1 MTSLAL
7 KLGEK
12 LNKVAPVAGMSIGKP
27 GDKST
32 WRIDFKPEA
41 TDAERQAAQLVL
53 KNFDVVKAEAR
64 ADVPQ
69 EVWAGAMMR
78 ALNTLGILEQID
90 QIVTAEGDLLAK
102 KLWDRATAFRR
113 DDPMISVIGGKAGW
127 SENDLDDL
135 FRLAESFNS

>member
-1 MTSLAL
+1 MMTRYQIADAL
-7 KLGEK
+7 QLLRPKSEY
-12 LNKVAPVAGMSIGKP
+12 SIG
-27 GDKST
+27 DDAYESIN
-32 WRIDFKPEA
+32 WRDPQGRA
-41 TDAERQAAQLVL
+41 MPT
-53 KNFDVVKAEAR
+53 KAEVEAANAR

-90 QIVTAEGDLLAK
+90 QIVAAENDLLAK
-102 KLWDRATAFRR
+102 RLWDRATAFRR

-135 FRLAESFNS
+135 FRLAGSFNS